1 MAGPDGSL
9 SSRTFYFGAQLR
21 ISSEDVQVVSQ
32 DNVYFYVHA
41 VQLLAESDTF
51 FGAMLVFPFG
61 PPQHIMVA
69 EQSSVFNIVLHAI
82 YNLSCARYDPTDEDI
97 TSAVHALQKYGIPPA
112 RLLRPSTYLFQ
123 VILSRL
129 PFRNL
134 AATLSFYALSGQ
146 YDMRDLAVHCSQF
159 LLPLRAF
166 DISNE
171 IATQMGVWYLRHLIF
186 LRHGRARKLQA
197 LLSPLPH
204 GHLPIPQCEPER
216 QAALARAWRLTGAYF
231 IWNGGAGQFF
241 FFCYRLQRADSLVDH
256 RPYCCCI
263 GCALLA
269 VGGWV
274 DVRNVQ
280 SVAQKPPEERR
291 GRMVSR

>member
-1 MAGPDGSL
+1 M
-9 SSRTFYFGAQLR
+9 
-21 ISSEDVQVVSQ
+21 VSQ

-41 VQLLAESDTF
+41 VQLLAESDNF

-61 PPQHIMVA
+61 PSQHIMVA

-82 YNLSCARYDPTDEDI
+82 YNISSALYDPTDEDI
-97 TSAVHALQKYGIPPA
+97 ISAVHALQKYGIPPA
-112 RLLRPSTYLFQ
+112 RLLGSSTNIFQ
-123 VILSRL
+123 VIISRL

-146 YDMRDLAVHCSQF
+146 YDLRDLAVHCSQF
-159 LLPLRAF
+159 LLPLRAV

-171 IATQMGVWYLRHLIF
+171 IATQMGVYYLRHLIF
-186 LRHGRARKLQA
+186 LRRGRAQKLQA
-197 LLSPLPH
+197 LLSPPPH
-204 GHLPIPQCEPER
+204 AHLLIPQCEPER

-241 FFCYRLQRADSLVDH
+241 FFCYRLQRADSLADH
-256 RPYCCCI
+256 RPYFYCI

-269 VGGWV
+269 ARGWA

-280 SVAQKPPEERR
+280 SVAQKPPAERR
-291 GRMVSR
+291 GRMVSRRGAQIVSCSRLSSSFFIYSAP